1 VTVEK
6 LRAVIELEFEVVP
19 RAGLPLQRDGCG
31 ADRGQMDTS
40 TRRDRQMPTDQA
52 GLCSPGT
59 RVEVIG
65 ETLRPAVVLYVGSDA
80 KVLVCWEDQSTSVLP
95 QELLALPR
103 SEHQGPGISGE
114 TPAV

>member
-1 VTVEK
+1 
-6 LRAVIELEFEVVP
+6 
-19 RAGLPLQRDGCG
+19 
-31 ADRGQMDTS
+31 
-40 TRRDRQMPTDQA
+40 
-52 GLCSPGT
+52 
-59 RVEVIG
+59 VIG